1 MAAFRFRRRRTRRL
15 WMFGAT
21 TSALAAVLLLIV
33 ASASGNL
40 AGSTFEGSD
49 GNLVVNTAGNTDW
62 ANAPNRVVGIDLASG
77 STDNS
82 FGQGTKEDDPNVS
95 VVTGSIPPQKSDLT
109 RFYVGSEFSGGSNF
123 LYLAWERSN
132 VLGSANMD
140 FELNQKA
147 QPDLTTTGPKAL
159 VRTAGDILITFDFG
173 GSGSPVLGL
182 LKWVTSGATSQCFS
196 ANALPC
202 WGNRVNLS
210 AAGFAEGAVNAVTV
224 TDPIANV
231 SLPAGTFGEAAIN
244 LTSSGVFPAGTCEA
258 FGSTFLK
265 SRSSA
270 SFPAEVK
277 DFVAP
282 QPVNIRN
289 CGKIIIRKITENG
302 DATFGYTTTGGLN
315 PATFELS
322 NGQSRTYSDATQ
334 VQPGS
339 YSVTESTIPAGW
351 TLKSLV
357 CTATGSGTSFSTSG
371 ARVNITMAPDGV
383 VDCTYTNH
391 TNFHP
396 SIATTLSDTTI
407 EVGGTVHDSATL
419 SGASPDAG
427 GTVTYTVY
435 TNDTCTLGARDAGTK
450 TVTNGVV
457 PDSDPITFNHTGDFF
472 WRAVY
477 SGDANNDP
485 ATSDCTSEH
494 LLVTP
499 KKPSIATTLS
509 DTTIEVGGTVHDSAT
524 LTGTTADAGGT
535 VTYTVYSDSACT
547 QVVASG
553 GTKDVTNG
561 VVPDSDP
568 VTFDAAGDFFWQ
580 AVYSGDDNN
589 KRATSDCASE
599 HLVVEKKQPAM
610 TTAPNLIPNDDATI
624 SGATANATGTI
635 TFDLF
640 APSDAS
646 CAGTPAFTQTV
657 DVNGNGTYSTTNTS
671 FIASDL
677 GTWRWRVSYSGD
689 ANNKQATSACG
700 VERFTIANS

>member
-1 MAAFRFRRRRTRRL
+1 
-15 WMFGAT
+15 MFGAT

-77 STDNS
+77 STDNA

-599 HLVVEKKQPAM
+599 HLVVEKKQPAIA
-610 TTAPNLIPNDDATI
+610 TAPNLIPNDDATI
-624 SGATANATGTI
+624 STATSDAGGTI